1 MTMQIKIKDEYL
13 KEFDD
18 FINSLPDDAIKIK
31 KSLDEEIQ
39 DRIDKYKKDSS
50 SILPLSSL
58 DDIKKDLVA
67 RFEN

>member
-50 SILPLSSL
+50 SVLPLNSL